1 MAKEIRY
8 PTQEWLDSWVD
19 KWLDEHPTEKV
30 SDFTELNAKAEDAWW
45 MNEIDHDRPTPFDLT
60 PEQEE
65 VSREARKGM
74 ARAIDAYGKER
85 KRERKANPDKQDIM
99 SALYDGLL
107 SYLTDE
113 NRKAI
118 DHVDMT
124 NPERQLDFNWKGVS
138 YSVTLTAHRPKKA

>member
-1 MAKEIRY
+1 MTKEQFIENY
-8 PTQEWLDSWVD
+8 LD
-19 KWLDEHPTEKV
+19 KYEREHPDERIDYEALREQADCEWYDNEVDHGTATEY
-30 SDFTELNAKAEDAWW
+30 A
-45 MNEIDHDRPTPFDLT
+45 LT
-60 PEQEE
+60 PEQEA
-65 VSREARKGM
+65 VSKDLRKG
-74 ARAIDAYGKER
+74 RAVDAYGKER

-124 NPERQLDFNWKGVS
+124 NPERQLDFNWKGVN

>member
-1 MAKEIRY
+1 MTKEQFIENY
-8 PTQEWLDSWVD
+8 LD
-19 KWLDEHPTEKV
+19 KYEREHPDERIDYEALREQADCEWYDNEVDHGTATEY
-30 SDFTELNAKAEDAWW
+30 A
-45 MNEIDHDRPTPFDLT
+45 LT
-60 PEQEE
+60 PEQEA
-65 VSREARKGM
+65 VSKDLRKG
-74 ARAIDAYGKER
+74 RAVDAYGKER

-138 YSVTLTAHRPKKA
+138 YSVTLTAHRPKKG

>member
-1 MAKEIRY
+1 MTKEQFIENY
-8 PTQEWLDSWVD
+8 LD
-19 KWLDEHPTEKV
+19 KYEREHPDERIDYEALREQADCEWYDNEVDHGTATEY
-30 SDFTELNAKAEDAWW
+30 A
-45 MNEIDHDRPTPFDLT
+45 LT
-60 PEQEE
+60 PEQEA
-65 VSREARKGM
+65 VSKDLRKG
-74 ARAIDAYGKER
+74 RAVDAYGKER

>member
-1 MAKEIRY
+1 MTKEQFIDNY
-8 PTQEWLDSWVD
+8 LD
-19 KWLDEHPTEKV
+19 KYEREHPDERIDYEALREQADCEWYDNEVDHGTATEY
-30 SDFTELNAKAEDAWW
+30 A
-45 MNEIDHDRPTPFDLT
+45 LT
-60 PEQEE
+60 PEQEA
-65 VSREARKGM
+65 VSKDLRKG
-74 ARAIDAYGKER
+74 RAVDAYGKER

>member
-1 MAKEIRY
+1 MTKEQFIENY
-8 PTQEWLDSWVD
+8 LD
-19 KWLDEHPTEKV
+19 KYEREHPDERIDYEALREQADCEWYDNEVDHGTATEY
-30 SDFTELNAKAEDAWW
+30 A
-45 MNEIDHDRPTPFDLT
+45 LT
-60 PEQEE
+60 PEQEA
-65 VSREARKGM
+65 VSKDLRKG
-74 ARAIDAYGKER
+74 RAVDAYGKER

-138 YSVTLTAHRPKKA
+138 YSITLTAHRPKKA